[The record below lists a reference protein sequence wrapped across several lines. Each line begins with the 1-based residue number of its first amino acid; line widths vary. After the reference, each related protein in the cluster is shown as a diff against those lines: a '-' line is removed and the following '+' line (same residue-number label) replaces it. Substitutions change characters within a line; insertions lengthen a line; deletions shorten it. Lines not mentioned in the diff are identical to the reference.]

1 MVTDEQVR
9 LLMKGIQ
16 REKSLA
22 VAAAKAGMS
31 EKTARRYRDLE
42 KLPSEVRPL
51 HDWRT
56 RPDPFERVWE
66 EVRGHLE
73 LEPRLEARTLF
84 DALQRKYPGDFAD
97 GQLRTLQRRVKT
109 WRALEGPAR
118 EVYFP
123 QVHEPGRLCQSDF
136 THLTSLGVTVAG
148 RPFEHLVYHFV
159 LTYSNWETGTIC
171 FSESFESLSEGLQN
185 ALWELGG
192 VPAEHRTD
200 RLTAAVHKTE
210 HPDEFTQRYEALLRH
225 YGLTG
230 RKIQAGRAHEN
241 GDVEQSHHR
250 FKRAVDQALL
260 LRGSRDF
267 ESRAAYVAFLNQL
280 LVRRN
285 AGRQARFAE
294 EQAVLHSLPGQRL
307 DAGKRLRVR
316 VGPSSTIRVQHNVYS
331 VHSRLRGEHV
341 DVRLGA
347 ETVEVWYG
355 QRRVEAM
362 PRLRGEKKHRID
374 YRHIIDWLVKKPGA
388 FENYRYRDDLYPTS
402 RFRLA
407 ADALQRDLGA
417 RGTREYLGILQLA
430 AQEGELGV
438 DAALRQLIDRG
449 EAISVAAVAA
459 IVHSGALLPAVTAVT
474 IAEVSLEPY
483 DALLGGV
490 GCH

>member
-1 MVTDEQVR
+1 MITDGQVR
-9 LLMKGIQ
+9 LLMKRIQ
-16 REKSLA
+16 TEKSLA

-31 EKTARRYRDLE
+31 EKTARRYRDLG
-42 KLPSEVRPL
+42 KLPGEVRPV

-56 RPDPFERVWE
+56 RPDPFAAVWAE
-66 EVRGHLE
+66 IRGHLE

-84 DALQRKYPGDFAD
+84 EALQRQKPGEFAD

-123 QVHEPGRLCQSDF
+123 QVHTPGHLCESDF
-136 THLTSLGVTVAG
+136 THMTSLGITLAG
-148 RPFEHLVYHFV
+148 RPFAHLVYHFV

-171 FSESFESLSEGLQN
+171 FSESFESLSDGLQN

-210 HPDEFTQRYEALLRH
+210 HPEEFTQRYEAMLRH
-225 YGLTG
+225 YGLVG
-230 RKIQAGRAHEN
+230 RKIQAGQANEN

-250 FKRAVDQALL
+250 FKRAVDQSLL

-267 ESRAAYVAFLNQL
+267 ADRGAYAAFVNQL

-285 AGRQARFAE
+285 AGRKARFAE
-294 EQAVLHSLPGQRL
+294 EQSALRALPSQRL
-307 DAGKRLRVR
+307 DAGKRLLVR

-331 VHSRLRGEHV
+331 VHSRLMGEQV
-341 DVRLGA
+341 EVRLGA
-347 ETVEVWYG
+347 ESLEVWYA
-355 QRRVEAM
+355 QRRVEVL
-362 PRLRGEKKHRID
+362 PRLRGEKKHRIE

-402 RFRLA
+402 RFRVA
-407 ADALQRDLGA
+407 ADAVQRDLGA
-417 RGTREYLGILQLA
+417 RGNREYLGILQLA
-430 AQEGELGV
+430 ARESEVGV
-438 DAALRQLIDRG
+438 DDALRHLIDRG
-449 EAISVAAVAA
+449 EAITVAAVAEL
-459 IVHSGALLPAVTAVT
+459 VRSGDPLPHATAVT
-474 IAEVSLEPY
+474 IAEVNLTCY
-483 DALLGGV
+483 DALLAGA
-490 GCH
+490 

>member
-1 MVTDEQVR
+1 MVTDRQVR

-16 REKSLA
+16 REKSLG

-31 EKTARRYRDLE
+31 EKTARRYRDLG
-42 KLPSEVRPL
+42 KLPGEVRPR

-56 RPDPFERVWE
+56 RPDPFEKVWA

-73 LEPRLEARTLF
+73 REPRLEARTLF
-84 DALQRKYPGDFAD
+84 EALQRQRPGEFAD

-123 QVHEPGRLCQSDF
+123 QVHEPGRRCESDF
-136 THLTSLGVTVAG
+136 THMTSLAVTLTG

-159 LTYSNWETGTIC
+159 LPYSNWETGTIC
-171 FSESFESLSEGLQN
+171 FSESFESLSDGLQN

-210 HPDEFTQRYEALLRH
+210 HPEEFTQRYEALLRH
-225 YGLTG
+225 YGLVG
-230 RKIQAGRAHEN
+230 RKIQAGQANEN

-285 AGRQARFAE
+285 AGRQGRFAE
-294 EQAVLHSLPGQRL
+294 EQSALRSLPGQRL
-307 DAGKRLRVR
+307 DARKRLRVR

-331 VHSRLRGEHV
+331 VHSRLMGEQV
-341 DVRLGA
+341 EVRLGA
-347 ETVEVWYG
+347 ETLEVWYG

-362 PRLRGEKKHRID
+362 PRLRGEKKHRIE

-402 RFRLA
+402 RFRVA
-407 ADALQRDLGA
+407 ADALKRDLGP
-417 RGTREYLGILQLA
+417 RGSREYLGILQLA
-430 AQEGELGV
+430 AQESEVGV
-438 DAALRQLIDRG
+438 DAALRHLIDRG

-459 IVHSGALLPAVTAVT
+459 IVHSGDPLPQLTAVT
-474 IAEVSLEPY
+474 IPDVNLSSY
-483 DALLGGV
+483 DALLGGA
-490 GCH
+490 GWR